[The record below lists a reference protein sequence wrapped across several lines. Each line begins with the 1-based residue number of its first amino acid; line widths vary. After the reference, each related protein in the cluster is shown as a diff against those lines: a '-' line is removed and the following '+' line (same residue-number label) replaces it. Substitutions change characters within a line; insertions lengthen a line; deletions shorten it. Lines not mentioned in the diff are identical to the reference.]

1 MAGFLIIDFDLFTKY
16 PDLSDGARMLYAF
29 IQYKMKVANTDE
41 NGDKYINYS
50 GDNDPRIALGI
61 SKRQLLYRSD
71 ELKAAG
77 LIHTDG
83 QRWNFRVYLGNK
95 NVTKIEDTKKSCI
108 QKCNQVGDKN
118 VTKLATKM
126 SPSPLYINIEQVNNK
141 QNTQCV
147 INIPTLKEVREE
159 IAARKYR
166 IADPQK
172 FLDYNEANGWRI
184 KDWKKALA
192 LWAKNEGKQRQG
204 IRSASITGAEAGII
218 YDCAIDIKQQDPAQ
232 ITAEEISAEYI
243 PEDKTDYTIETD
255 LDAIIDIFGG

>member
-1 MAGFLIIDFDLFTKY
+1 MAGFLITDFDLFTKY
-16 PDLSDGARMLYAF
+16 PDLSDGARFLYS
-29 IQYKMKVANTDE
+29 
-41 NGDKYINYS
+41 YINYCLKIKKTDS
-50 GDNDPRIALGI
+50 ISFTGDTDPRPVLNI
-61 SKRQLLYRSD
+61 SKKVLMKRTQ
-71 ELKAAG
+71 ELRDAG
-77 LIHTDG
+77 LIHTEG
-83 QRWNFRVYLGNK
+83 KGWEFRVYLGAQMVTENK
-95 NVTKIEDTKKSCI
+95 EEENTRCPNGNRDGAQTVTETVPKRE
-108 QKCNQVGDKN
+108 
-118 VTKLATKM
+118 
-126 SPSPLYINIEQVNNK
+126 PSPLYINIEQLNNK
-141 QNTQCV
+141 HNTLCV
-147 INIPTLKEVREE
+147 INIPTLQEVREE

-243 PEDKTDYTIETD
+243 QEDKTDYTIETD